1 MLLWKPGIYRWG
13 TNRSV
18 RRSEHRAA
26 IQIVNVLPTGNKL
39 SQQVVAEWL
48 PQGAGCQVATLP
60 HPHESVNPINCTPV
74 QNKQL
79 KLIHV
84 EPKQK
89 RPLQASQ
96 TRAFAS
102 PTNGFCTADATM
114 FSPKW
119 LFLRVSKEYTTLANY
134 EFAYVRNLQCMTKPS
149 LILQSRPIHRTTRD

>member
-1 MLLWKPGIYRWG
+1 
-13 TNRSV
+13 V

-60 HPHESVNPINCTPV
+60 HPRKSVNPSNKTPV

-84 EPKQK
+84 EPNQK
-89 RPLQASQ
+89 K
-96 TRAFAS
+96 AFAGL
-102 PTNGFCTADATM
+102 TNAGLCK
-114 FSPKW
+114 PHKW
-119 LFLRVSKEYTTLANY
+119 FL
-134 EFAYVRNLQCMTKPS
+134 
-149 LILQSRPIHRTTRD
+149 HG